1 MLFASPTSES
11 SRPRN
16 CAGYKVSQAIIFF
29 ESRISGI
36 VPNRK
41 HIFICFALR
50 DRRYLRLAIGIS
62 PSVQKFSLFDIPAKN
77 LFIGAYNGPPGTGI
91 ALCPG
96 VILVWDPDRVGR
108 GGCDEAEGL

>member
-1 MLFASPTSES
+1 M
-11 SRPRN
+11 
-16 CAGYKVSQAIIFF
+16 
-29 ESRISGI
+29 
-36 VPNRK
+36 
-41 HIFICFALR
+41 
-50 DRRYLRLAIGIS
+50 
-62 PSVQKFSLFDIPAKN
+62 QKFSLFDIPAKN